1 MYLDTERSEFFMT
14 SKGLVFHPL
23 LYRAMERDNRYLAP
37 LNCGTEDA
45 DGQSCF
51 ALLLEATENNTYRRV
66 SNSTKIGFP
75 QSNVAGLG
83 ELEFL
88 GRPRICIQHDTS
100 LEWPVLERR
109 EYLVRFKYPQTIQ
122 KRCIKSIRMVVPPHL
137 DRGSGQ
143 PQSTSGHSISTRD
156 DIVMRLGM
164 FAVAEMDTTIRGR
177 DVKIG
182 ITTRRCGDSVTL
194 QGWLCRTTA
203 EFDEWVERIRPVPP
217 QLPERQDTVELEP
230 MPGSK
235 IEIQLRPK
243 RGRIVEDPNGERQR
257 LETMLVTIA
266 LQDSRALPLR
276 EPS

>member
-1 MYLDTERSEFFMT
+1 MYLDTERIEFFMT

-23 LYRAMERDNRYLAP
+23 LYRARERQNQYLAP

-51 ALLLEATENNTYRRV
+51 ALLLETTGNNTYRRV

-75 QSNVAGLG
+75 QPNVGGLG
-83 ELEFL
+83 ELIFL
-88 GRPRICIQHDTS
+88 GRKRICIQHDTS

-109 EYLVRFKYPQTIQ
+109 EYWVRFRYPPAVR
-122 KRCIKSIRMVVPPHL
+122 KRCIKSIKMNVPHDL
-137 DRGSGQ
+137 DRALGRPQGASGQ
-143 PQSTSGHSISTRD
+143 SISTRD
-156 DIVMRLGM
+156 DVVMRLGM
-164 FAVAEMDTTIRGR
+164 FAVAEMEITVGGR
-177 DVKIG
+177 DVKFG
-182 ITTRRCGDSVTL
+182 IAISRCGDSVTL

-203 EFDEWVERIRPVPP
+203 EFDAWVERTRPVSP
-217 QLPERQDTVELEP
+217 QLPERQDTIELEP
-230 MPGSK
+230 IPGST

-266 LQDSRALPLR
+266 LRDTRTLPIR
-276 EPS
+276 